1 MRMEDTMET
10 FWPGITANW
19 GRWGHGDERGT
30 LNLAGPDRV
39 RAAAATVRSGR
50 ALSLARP
57 FRTGTP
63 AYYPQAG
70 DTAFEHRMITWW
82 GSNAGGDVQAASD
95 RVSSECHGLEITHM
109 DALSHIAHRGR
120 GYGGREFAEMAGPE
134 GVAGCDITSAA
145 PVVTRAVLADVPRLH
160 GVDHLPAGTAVGYDD
175 LAAAAPG
182 LEPGDALL
190 VRTGRWSAPAPPE
203 EGDRYGRLSGL
214 HPDALR
220 FVQERDAAVVGTDG
234 PGDAFPV
241 PVAEC
246 RLPVHV
252 LALVYLGVHLVHSM
266 ALDELAE
273 ALAAEDRTA
282 CMLTLAP
289 LAVPGGTGSP
299 ITPVAVL

>member
-1 MRMEDTMET
+1 MET

-82 GSNAGGDVQAASD
+82 GSNA
-95 RVSSECHGLEITHM
+95 R
-109 DALSHIAHRGR
+109 RGR
-120 GYGGREFAEMAGPE
+120 AGGQRPGQLRVPRPGDHPHGRAQPHRPPGPRLRRPGVRRDGRARRGRRLRHHLRRAGRDP
-134 GVAGCDITSAA
+134 GR
-145 PVVTRAVLADVPRLH
+145 PRRRPRLH

>member
-1 MRMEDTMET
+1 MDT
-10 FWPGITANW
+10 FWPGVTANW
-19 GRWGHGDERGT
+19 GRWGRGDQRGT

-57 FRTGTP
+57 FRNGTP
-63 AYYPQAG
+63 PYYPKGG
-70 DTAFEHRMITWW
+70 DAAFEHRMITWW

-109 DALSHIAHRGR
+109 DALSHIAHRGH
-120 GYGGREFAEMAGPE
+120 GYGGRDFKEMTGPE
-134 GVAGCDITSAA
+134 GAACCDIASAT
-145 PVVTRAVLADVPRLH
+145 PVVTRAVLADIPRLR
-160 GVDHLPAGTAVGYDD
+160 GVDHLPAGTAVGYDE

-190 VRTGRWSAPAPPE
+190 VRTGRWGAPARPE
-203 EGDRYGRLSGL
+203 DGDRYGHLSGL

-234 PGDAFPV
+234 PGDTFPI
-241 PVAEC
+241 PVSEC

-273 ALAAEDRTA
+273 ALAAEERDA
-282 CMLTLAP
+282 FMLTLAP
-289 LAVPGGTGSP
+289 LDIPGGTGSP